1 MRSERKR
8 IRPKLKDLCD
18 FAQEWMD
25 DVSEEESLRDWYAL
39 FKKLEYL
46 LYDIGMEIYDL
57 EAKSYDGQIPE
68 GDELSRLSP
77 KEQKAFRDYMTRF
90 HVGAEPFLFE
100 RYGDGY
106 RAVLPYLLGRRAKEK
121 VYYSPKRKY
130 VVGVFENLLLQ
141 NQGIIKKMSSVTV
154 LIVTCSPYKEM
165 PPRDNDNAD
174 GHDIINI
181 IRDYLMREDDS
192 GLYMNVFYDT
202 RISDHYYTEVYVLP
216 RKSYREIL
224 HCFQPQKD
232 EKKTRVHLKKMIRF
246 LK

>member
-1 MRSERKR
+1 
-8 IRPKLKDLCD
+8 
-18 FAQEWMD
+18 
-25 DVSEEESLRDWYAL
+25 
-39 FKKLEYL
+39 
-46 LYDIGMEIYDL
+46 
-57 EAKSYDGQIPE
+57 
-68 GDELSRLSP
+68 
-77 KEQKAFRDYMTRF
+77 MTRF
-90 HVGAEPFLFE
+90 QVGAEPFLFE

-121 VYYSPKRKY
+121 IYYSPKRKY
-130 VVGVFENLLLQ
+130 VVGVLENLLLQ

-181 IRDYLMREDDS
+181 IRNYLMSEDDS

-202 RISDHYYTEVYVLP
+202 RITDHYYTEVYVLP

>member
-181 IRDYLMREDDS
+181 IRNYLMSEDDS

-202 RISDHYYTEVYVLP
+202 RITDHYYTEVYVLP